1 MSKITINTTSKNR
14 ISINTK
20 KQNIITVAGHGL
32 TGAGSGVITQLRQ
45 LSDVDA
51 TNLVDNEVLVYDEA
65 SDKFVVENLPVI
77 NGGTF

>member
-1 MSKITINTTSKNR
+1 MSKITVNTTSKNS

-32 TGAGSGVITQLRQ
+32 TGAGSGVFTQLRR
-45 LSDVDA
+45 LTDVDA
-51 TNLVDNEVLVYDEA
+51 TNLEDNNVLVYDEA
-65 SDKFVVENLPVI
+65 SDKFVVEKTPII